1 MKLENKKITI
11 QKYSVSLF
19 FVLVMTLVPTFAL
32 LRFQIKQDILND
44 SISNFRIY
52 LVTAAVFLLML
63 IASISFSIFFLK
75 EVTISR
81 WWYLGYIFLGAIN
94 VVLLAKCYTNSVT
107 IYPYLSGE
115 WFPWHV
121 KEQWKV
127 FSLMAGVSTVGVVSF
142 FYFAKQSRLIEMV
155 RYPLYI
161 LASGVAG
168 ASMYAS
174 NFFAGDVMHGNAYY
188 TSIYNALMDA
198 PYDYSN
204 QSIYGHYAIFLKYP
218 IKLLGGNYTANNIVI
233 SMVGALSVLFVALT
247 LDLCVKNHF
256 ISIIGTW
263 SIPVMYLYYPRNHW
277 QMFPHRVF
285 FAGIMLYLMALY
297 FYRKKRWIKVIGYI
311 VSGLSILWNVETG
324 IVCLG
329 VWALACILYENAYE
343 AQLIGIKAVT
353 KCIWKNVVHSV
364 LIIMGM
370 LLLFNLYNM
379 SLGEEWHG
387 LRFLLFPLDSGWDM
401 PRVLVAQAQE
411 YTDNVIAEGV
421 RRLWN
426 RINNGFASGLSIQLP
441 YQVSPWYFVFLLM
454 GIAVIVLVVRMLYK
468 RAEENDFIMGLAAIL
483 ALGQLIYFFNRPCF
497 DYLAIGLFES
507 VLIMAILIEEKTDKK
522 TVAIKRPYQIL
533 FISILSVLSVLSL
546 WQTYFRFSGR
556 MENGYYD
563 RTNFDQVIGEISQ
576 AVPENTFAFGQGI
589 QEIYA
594 QLGWDTGCYIVDYST
609 LGHTDSIG
617 RIIVESS
624 KQNECVISVRSKRS
638 EEEVTAKQFMG
649 YWGYV
654 PEAINIKRS
663 WKLDVDKNNYWSIYY
678 LEIDQ
683 SKGNELVE
691 IYEKQVR

>member
-1 MKLENKKITI
+1 
-11 QKYSVSLF
+11 
-19 FVLVMTLVPTFAL
+19 
-32 LRFQIKQDILND
+32 
-44 SISNFRIY
+44 
-52 LVTAAVFLLML
+52 
-63 IASISFSIFFLK
+63 
-75 EVTISR
+75 
-81 WWYLGYIFLGAIN
+81 
-94 VVLLAKCYTNSVT
+94 
-107 IYPYLSGE
+107 
-115 WFPWHV
+115 
-121 KEQWKV
+121 
-127 FSLMAGVSTVGVVSF
+127 
-142 FYFAKQSRLIEMV
+142 
-155 RYPLYI
+155 
-161 LASGVAG
+161 
-168 ASMYAS
+168 
-174 NFFAGDVMHGNAYY
+174 
-188 TSIYNALMDA
+188 
-198 PYDYSN
+198 
-204 QSIYGHYAIFLKYP
+204 
-218 IKLLGGNYTANNIVI
+218 
-233 SMVGALSVLFVALT
+233 
-247 LDLCVKNHF
+247 
-256 ISIIGTW
+256 
-263 SIPVMYLYYPRNHW
+263 
-277 QMFPHRVF
+277 
-285 FAGIMLYLMALY
+285 
-297 FYRKKRWIKVIGYI
+297 
-311 VSGLSILWNVETG
+311 
-324 IVCLG
+324 
-329 VWALACILYENAYE
+329 
-343 AQLIGIKAVT
+343 
-353 KCIWKNVVHSV
+353 
-364 LIIMGM
+364 
-370 LLLFNLYNM
+370 
-379 SLGEEWHG
+379 
-387 LRFLLFPLDSGWDM
+387 
-401 PRVLVAQAQE
+401 
-411 YTDNVIAEGV
+411 
-421 RRLWN
+421 
-426 RINNGFASGLSIQLP
+426 
-441 YQVSPWYFVFLLM
+441 
-454 GIAVIVLVVRMLYK
+454 
-468 RAEENDFIMGLAAIL
+468 MGLAAIL